1 VTLIDDDQVEEI
13 GRKLGVD
20 VLLGL
25 GAGDG
30 LVKAQ
35 VDLEGFVDG
44 AIGEPRAE
52 ALRSIELGES
62 TSELMEA
69 TKDWVKRSGE
79 ARRKIFMS

>member
-1 VTLIDDDQVEEI
+1 MTLIDDDQVEEI

-52 ALRSIELGES
+52 ALRSIEPGES
-62 TSELMEA
+62 KSELMEA
-69 TKDWVKRSGE
+69 TTDWVKRSGE